1 MLDEY
6 ILRRDAL
13 NEFHEWI
20 VSNDGNIFSL
30 ADALEA
36 IPAAHVAEALKGAIK
51 WNDGIPKQDMP
62 VCYVCQTNQDGSFT
76 IRPAVYKKNSGVY
89 LIEDY
94 TEDGSYVL
102 RRVAEEDIRLWAEV
116 TIPFSTRFTFSPPTP

>member
-1 MLDEY
+1 MDVHTISEESY
-6 ILRRDAL
+6 KRG
-13 NEFHEWI
+13 F
-20 VSNDGNIFSL
+20 
-30 ADALEA
+30 EA
-36 IPAAHVAEALKGAIK
+36 GYVRGVCDHVAEALKGAIK